1 MMCHEAPS
9 LNLFSSTFLL
19 QMFSPIHNR
28 PAPSISFNRS
38 HMASTIVDRNTRVP
52 RFVSG
57 SIFESAALL
66 QLLESRGVTLADL
79 EDEGDGEREC
89 TTQ

>member
-1 MMCHEAPS
+1 MADSLFPS
-9 LNLFSSTFLL
+9 IFLS

-38 HMASTIVDRNTRVP
+38 HLASTIVDRNTRPP

-66 QLLESRGVTLADL
+66 QLLESRGVTVANL
-79 EDEGDGEREC
+79 EDEADGEREC